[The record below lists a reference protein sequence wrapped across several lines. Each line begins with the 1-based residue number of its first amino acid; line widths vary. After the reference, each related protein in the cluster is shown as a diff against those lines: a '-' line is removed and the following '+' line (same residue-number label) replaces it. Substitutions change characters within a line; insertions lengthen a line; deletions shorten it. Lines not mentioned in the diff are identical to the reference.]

1 MRPFLVGYVRIRGYT
16 GCHMEKVLSTHAVK
30 AVIRNGQGDIL
41 LLQRD
46 GSKRA
51 DGKSSWD
58 FAGGLVE
65 QDEDDKAALAREVKE
80 EIGREAT
87 VGDVVGTWTF
97 FRPHDGQ
104 TVHVTNY
111 AVTLDNDDPE
121 SFTLSEEH
129 IAAKYIARSAMEG
142 FEVKDPSFFGA
153 LGE

>member
-1 MRPFLVGYVRIRGYT
+1 MNRILPTR
-16 GCHMEKVLSTHAVK
+16 AVK
-30 AVIRNGQGDIL
+30 AVIKNGRGDIL
-41 LLQRD
+41 MLQRD

-65 QDEDDKAALAREVKE
+65 PGEHDETALAREVE
-80 EIGREAT
+80 EELGRKAT
-87 VGDVVGTWTF
+87 VGEVVGVWSF
-97 FRPHDGQ
+97 FRPHDGE

-129 IAAKYIARSAMEG
+129 IAAQYIARSAMEG
-142 FEVKDPSFFGA
+142 LEVKDPSFFGA

>member
-1 MRPFLVGYVRIRGYT
+1 
-16 GCHMEKVLSTHAVK
+16 MEKILPTHAVK
-30 AVIRNGQGDIL
+30 AVITNNQGNIL
-41 LLQRD
+41 FLQRD

-51 DGKSSWD
+51 DGRSSWD

-65 QDEDDKAALAREVKE
+65 PDEDDKVALAREVKE

-87 VGDVVGTWTF
+87 VGDVVGRWTF

-111 AVTLDNDDPE
+111 AVTLDNGDVE

-129 IAAKYIARSAMEG
+129 VAAQYVARSAMTG
-142 FEVKDPSFFGA
+142 LEVKDPSFFNA
-153 LGE
+153 LGQ